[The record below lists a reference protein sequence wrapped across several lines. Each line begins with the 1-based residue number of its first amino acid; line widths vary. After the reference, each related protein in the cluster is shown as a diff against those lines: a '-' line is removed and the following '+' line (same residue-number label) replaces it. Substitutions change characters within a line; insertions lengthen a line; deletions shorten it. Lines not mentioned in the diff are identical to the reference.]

1 MFIKLRKTM
10 DNSVFYL
17 RKIKKAELPSALASQ
32 LLHFVT
38 FSIGKPKLQFESAM
52 LIFSVDIDVG
62 SKELGLINQGKN
74 DPNVRRFYPESRVG
88 EIEEQAL
95 PFFVEL
101 FNGFNVPVTFAIRGQ
116 LTEIDNSFL
125 PILRDSPVKHDIGA
139 HGYSHRKFRDLS
151 HNEAESELN
160 MLSVGM
166 KKFGITP
173 RSFVFPKNTVSHLDL
188 LEKFGYECYREAS
201 TLLNDGMYI
210 GKRGHLC
217 DVHPSLYLDKD
228 SKVFFLKKILDIAVE
243 KRTPL
248 HLWFHLWS
256 FGMTSAESKRK
267 IAAFFVPFLNYA
279 KTKEETR
286 MLQFETMLSAARKAN
301 SVFENT

>member
-1 MFIKLRKTM
+1 
-10 DNSVFYL
+10 
-17 RKIKKAELPSALASQ
+17 
-32 LLHFVT
+32 
-38 FSIGKPKLQFESAM
+38 M
-52 LIFSVDIDVG
+52 LIFSIDIDVG
-62 SKELGLINQGKN
+62 SKELGLINRGKN
-74 DPNVRRFYPESRVG
+74 DPNIRSFYTESHVG

-125 PILRDSPVKHDIGA
+125 PILRNSPVKHDIGA
-139 HGYSHRKFRDLS
+139 HGYSHRKLRDLS

-188 LEKFGYECYREAS
+188 LEKFGYECYRETG
-201 TLLNDGMYI
+201 TLLNDDMYI
-210 GKRGHLC
+210 MKRGHLY
-217 DVHPSLYLDKD
+217 DVHPSLYLDKN
-228 SKVFFLKKILDIAVE
+228 SKVFLLKKILDVAVE

-256 FGMTSAESKRK
+256 FGMTSAQIKRK
-267 IAAFFVPFLNYA
+267 IADFFVPFLTYA
-279 KTKEETR
+279 KIKEEAR
-286 MLQFETMLSAARKAN
+286 MLQFETMLSATRKTK
-301 SVFENT
+301 SEFENT